1 MWFRWIV
8 IIALLASFTA
18 IPAHGQN
25 PVPVSLQRDFDAYR
39 SSALQEKIYLHT
51 DKNFYLAGEICWFKI
66 YYVDAFFHQSLDISK
81 VVYVELLDRAD
92 KPVWQ
97 AKIPIEKGD
106 GNGSMQLP
114 ASIRSG
120 QYKLRAYTNWMKNFS
135 PDYFFEK
142 AITVANSRKTP
153 EKDTMAATEKYFIHF
168 FPEGGNLVYGIQ
180 SKIAFQVVN
189 QFGKGIPCTGVI
201 TANKSDTIVTFST
214 FHLGTGTFRF
224 TPEKGKAYQAT
235 MQLPEGRTISQPLP
249 DAFEFGEVMRVEP
262 VNLNQLKITVQSV
275 ANNTRPVNLFLFVHT
290 RGSIKSV
297 QAGKTENGTA
307 EFLVDK
313 NKLGDGISHF
323 TVFNEQKQ
331 PVCERLYFKY
341 PRQRLEI
348 ALKTDSGLCD
358 VRKKINMLISTADEN
373 GKPLAANMSMA
384 VYRLDS
390 LQAIDEMDI
399 NNYLWLSSDLTG
411 KVESPQ
417 YYFSHTGR
425 ETEEAMDNLMLT
437 QGWRRFR
444 WEDVLQYKTPV
455 FEFMPEYD
463 GHIIKGRTISTAN
476 GLPGIKVGGFLSVPG
491 TRTQFYNAISDSFG
505 YIQFETK
512 KFYNEGEVIVQTN
525 TGMDSGYRIEIAKPF
540 SEKFSVNPLPAFSV
554 SQLNTKVLANYHAA
568 FQVQNTYNSNR
579 AKQYALLLLD
589 TNAFYVK
596 PDASY
601 LLDNYVRFTTMEEV
615 LREYVTQVN
624 VRRRDGRFFLPA
636 LDAPNRQF
644 FEADPLV
651 LLDGVPVFDMN
662 KIISY
667 DPMKVRKLEV
677 VSRMYFLGN
686 MFFQGIVNLITY
698 DGNLPG
704 HELDRRST
712 VIDYEGLQLKREFYS
727 PVYETPQQVDS
738 RLPDFRNLL
747 YWKPNVK
754 TNDKGG
760 TAVSFYSSDRTGK
773 YIVVVQGKT
782 VDGRTGSKTISFE
795 VKDHADLT
803 RQ

>member
-1 MWFRWIV
+1 MWFQWIV
-8 IIALLASFTA
+8 IITLLTSFTMV
-18 IPAHGQN
+18 PANAQN
-25 PVPVSLQRDFDAYR
+25 AVPVSLQKDFDAYR

-66 YYVDAFFHQSLDISK
+66 YYVDAFFHHSLDISK

-92 KPVWQ
+92 KPVSQ
-97 AKIPIEKGD
+97 AKIQVEKGD

-114 ASIRSG
+114 ANIRSD
-120 QYKLRAYTNWMKNFS
+120 QYKIRAYTNWMKNFS

-142 AITVANSRKTP
+142 TITVVNSRKTP
-153 EKDTMAATEKYFIHF
+153 ESETTAATEKYFIHF
-168 FPEGGNLVYGIQ
+168 FPEGGNLVNGIQ

-189 QFGKGIPCTGVI
+189 RYGKGIPSNGVV
-201 TANKSDTIVTFST
+201 TTDKSDTIVTLST
-214 FHLGTGTFRF
+214 FHLGTGTFRLK
-224 TPEKGKAYQAT
+224 PEKGIAYKAT
-235 MQLPEGRTISQPLP
+235 IQLPGGNTITEPIP
-249 DAFEFGEVMRVEP
+249 VAYEFGEVMRLEP
-262 VNLNQLKITVQSV
+262 ANTNQLKITVQSA
-275 ANNTRPVNLFLFVHT
+275 ANHTRPVNIYLFVHT
-290 RGSIKSV
+290 RGSIKWV

-323 TVFNEQKQ
+323 TIFNEQKQ

-341 PRQRLEI
+341 PQQRLEI
-348 ALKTDSGLCD
+348 GLKTESTLFDL
-358 VRKKINMLISTADEN
+358 RKKINIQINTTDEN
-373 GKPLAANMSMA
+373 EKSVAANMSMA

-390 LQAIDEMDI
+390 LQARDEMDI
-399 NNYLWLSSDLTG
+399 NNYLLLSSDLTG
-411 KVESPQ
+411 RVESPQ
-417 YYFSHTGR
+417 YYFSNTGQ

-444 WEDVLQYKTPV
+444 WEDIIQQQKTA
-455 FEFMPEYD
+455 FEFIPEYD
-463 GHIIKGRTISTAN
+463 GHIVKGKIISTVN
-476 GLPGIKVGGFLSVPG
+476 GLPGMMVGGFLSVPG

-505 YIQFETK
+505 NIQFETK
-512 KFYNEGEVIVQTN
+512 KFYNEGEIIVQPN
-525 TGMDSGYRIEIAKPF
+525 TGMDSGYRIEITKPF
-540 SEKFSVNPLPAFSV
+540 SEKFSHSPLPAFSV
-554 SQLNTKVLANYHAA
+554 SRLDATTFARYHAA
-568 FQVQNTYNSNR
+568 FQVQNNYNGNR
-579 AKQYALLLLD
+579 AKQYILPLLD

-624 VRRRDGRFFLPA
+624 VRRRDGRFVLPA
-636 LDAPNRQF
+636 LDAPNRHF

-686 MFFQGIVNLITY
+686 MFFQGIVNFITY
-698 DGNLPG
+698 EGNLPG
-704 HELDRRST
+704 HELDRSAT

-727 PVYETPQQVDS
+727 PVYETPQQADS

-747 YWKPNVK
+747 YWKPDIK
-754 TNDKGG
+754 TNEKGISEI
-760 TAVSFYSSDRTGK
+760 SFYSSDRTGK
-773 YIVVVQGKT
+773 YIVVVQGITADGKT
-782 VDGRTGSKTISFE
+782 GIEMLPVE
-795 VKDHADLT
+795 VKEIPGH
-803 RQ
+803 